1 MYSDV
6 EAIERGK
13 SSVIRDLDTSNP
25 VAVRFSHVD
34 KTYKLY
40 KSDKQRLAGLFSKR
54 VPCELVHANNDLSF
68 TVGRGEGLALLGDN
82 GSGKSTALKMI
93 TGVCFPTS
101 GTVEVHGRISA
112 LLELSAGF
120 DDNLTG
126 MENLRMRCEIWGLSK
141 EETDEYI
148 PEMVE
153 FSEVGTY
160 IDQPIRTYSSG
171 MRARLGFA
179 FASSIHPDILV
190 VDEALS
196 VGDRRFSKK
205 CRARVNKIMGEE
217 DVTVLFVTHSTAQAQ
232 EFCQRGIVLNH
243 GNAMFE
249 GTIEEAVAYYSNGEE
264 GVAALSAK
272 PKPKKASVAAKAKAE
287 VPTATVEQSSA
298 KTKDSEPTAQKPAQR
313 SAAQAGQAA
322 PQTQKPAAAAQ
333 QDAVQKREAPKDS
346 GQAEPEV
353 HAAAQEEVAPQTEG
367 DGTVSAGQ
375 TGSQV
380 QEASSPEGAEPEE
393 LDVSTVLNETAAQVH
408 EAVAALN
415 QVAAQQETREDDAAP
430 GQEQVSSPKSQE
442 QEALAILEQAVARMQ
457 EVADALE
464 QDETVEDVEAR
475 PEVPPEPEN
484 VSAPI
489 AVEVELSG
497 GRQRKKRR
505 N

>member
-6 EAIERGK
+6 EEIKKGE

-101 GTVEVHGRISA
+101 GSIEVHGRISA

-120 DDNLTG
+120 DANLTG

-141 EETDEYI
+141 EEADEYI

-179 FASSIHPDILV
+179 FASSIRPDILV
-190 VDEALS
+190 IDEALS
-196 VGDRRFSKK
+196 VGDRRFAKK
-205 CRARVNKIMGEE
+205 CRSRVNKIMGEE
-217 DVTVLFVTHSTAQAQ
+217 NVTVLFVTHSPGMAQQ
-232 EFCQRGIVLNH
+232 FCQRGIVLNH
-243 GNAMFE
+243 GNALFE
-249 GTIEEAVAYYSNGEE
+249 GTIDEAVAFYTDGEE
-264 GVAALSAK
+264 GVAALA
-272 PKPKKASVAAKAKAE
+272 PKAKKTV
-287 VPTATVEQSSA
+287 VPA
-298 KTKDSEPTAQKPAQR
+298 KTKVNAETPAAAKGQPSAKAGDSKTVAQEPAQEG
-313 SAAQAGQAA
+313 AAQVEQVA
-322 PQTQKPAAAAQ
+322 PQPQETAAAAQ
-333 QDAVQKREAPKDS
+333 Q
-346 GQAEPEV
+346 
-353 HAAAQEEVAPQTEG
+353 AAAQTQETPKASEQVEAEAQAAAREEVASQAPGEG
-367 DGTVSAGQ
+367 ASSVEQPVSQLQEAASSEEVVLGEQDVSA
-375 TGSQV
+375 
-380 QEASSPEGAEPEE
+380 A
-393 LDVSTVLNETAAQVH
+393 LNETVAQVQ

-415 QVAAQQETREDDAAP
+415 QAAPQAREGAAAP
-430 GQEQVSSPKSQE
+430 GEGQAPSRV
-442 QEALAILEQAVARMQ
+442 QEALVSLEQAVVRMQ

-464 QDETVEDVEAR
+464 QDEKSVS
-475 PEVPPEPEN
+475 EPESEPLPKPED

-497 GRQRKKRR
+497 GKARKKH
-505 N
+505 

>member
-6 EAIERGK
+6 EEIQKGE
-13 SSVIRDLDTSNP
+13 SSVVRDLDTTNP

-101 GTVEVHGRISA
+101 GSIEVHGRISA

-120 DDNLTG
+120 DANLTG

-141 EETDEYI
+141 EETEEYI

-160 IDQPIRTYSSG
+160 IDQPLRTYSSG

-190 VDEALS
+190 IDEALS
-196 VGDRRFSKK
+196 VGDRKFSKK
-205 CRARVNKIMGEE
+205 CRARVNKIMSDEN
-217 DVTVLFVTHSTAQAQ
+217 VTVLFVTHSTAQAQ
-232 EFCQRGIVLNH
+232 QFCQRGIVLNH
-243 GNAMFE
+243 GSAMFE
-249 GTIEEAVAYYSNGEE
+249 GTIDEAVAFYTDGEE
-264 GVAALSAK
+264 GVSALAAKTAVEAE
-272 PKPKKASVAAKAKAE
+272 KAAAKAA
-287 VPTATVEQSSA
+287 AA
-298 KTKDSEPTAQKPAQR
+298 TAQQAAAAEAAATAAAHVPA
-313 SAAQAGQAA
+313 AAQAQ
-322 PQTQKPAAAAQ
+322 
-333 QDAVQKREAPKDS
+333 
-346 GQAEPEV
+346 
-353 HAAAQEEVAPQTEG
+353 AAQE
-367 DGTVSAGQ
+367 DG
-375 TGSQV
+375 
-380 QEASSPEGAEPEE
+380 
-393 LDVSTVLNETAAQVH
+393 ETPAAQ
-408 EAVAALN
+408 
-415 QVAAQQETREDDAAP
+415 ET
-430 GQEQVSSPKSQE
+430 K
-442 QEALAILEQAVARMQ
+442 QAVARVQ
-457 EVADALE
+457 EVAEALE
-464 QDETVEDVEAR
+464 EVEPDQVESE
-475 PEVPPEPEN
+475 PEDLPEPED

-497 GRQRKKRR
+497 GKARKKR
-505 N
+505 

>member
-6 EAIERGK
+6 EEIKKGE

-101 GTVEVHGRISA
+101 GTIEVHGRISA

-120 DDNLTG
+120 DANLTG

-141 EETDEYI
+141 EEADEYI

-160 IDQPIRTYSSG
+160 IDQPLRTYSSG

-205 CRARVNKIMGEE
+205 CRARMNKIMGEE

-243 GNAMFE
+243 GNALFE
-249 GTIEEAVAYYSNGEE
+249 GTIEEAVAYYTDGEE
-264 GVAALSAK
+264 GVAALSSK
-272 PKPKKASVAAKAKAE
+272 PKPKKAPVTVKAKAE
-287 VPTATVEQSSA
+287 TPMAAVEQPPA
-298 KTKDSEPTAQKPAQR
+298 KAGDSKLAAQEPAQGG
-313 SAAQAGQAA
+313 AAQAEQAAPQLQEPADAAQQAAAQTQETPEAPEQMELEASAVPKGAASQVPGEGAGSVEQPVSQEQEAAPSEEAVLGEQDVSTALNETVAQVQEAVATLNQAA
-322 PQTQKPAAAAQ
+322 PQT
-333 QDAVQKREAPKDS
+333 PK
-346 GQAEPEV
+346 G
-353 HAAAQEEVAPQTEG
+353 
-367 DGTVSAGQ
+367 
-375 TGSQV
+375 
-380 QEASSPEGAEPEE
+380 
-393 LDVSTVLNETAAQVH
+393 
-408 EAVAALN
+408 
-415 QVAAQQETREDDAAP
+415 DAAP
-430 GQEQVSSPKSQE
+430 GEGQAPSRV
-442 QEALAILEQAVARMQ
+442 QEALASLEQAVVRMQ
-457 EVADALE
+457 EVAGALE
-464 QDETVEDVEAR
+464 QDEETALE
-475 PEVPPEPEN
+475 PEPLPEPED

-497 GRQRKKRR
+497 GKARKKH
-505 N
+505 